1 MIRRV
6 TTTIA
11 ATLAWSVAV
20 AQTIAEPEVTEYPR
34 YTVEV
39 IIFEYAED
47 VSVGTERFLPDEPP
61 LPEPGDP
68 GISDLVFGDAG
79 TAPDP
84 EPGAEQPMR
93 DEEGESTEPELML
106 HAEDEFTLTDV
117 ASRLERLDVY
127 RPVMHFAWTQV
138 TRPEEETQPIEL
150 QDLAQPPDGLDGS
163 FTLYL
168 SRYLHLVVDL
178 SLQQQPAVT
187 DPVAIDDTVSVFR
200 DSRGFANYEAQQQ
213 PIRFRITEDR
223 IFKSGDLRYF
233 DHPKFG
239 VLAKITR
246 VDDPEE
252 EETENGL
259 AGELGQ

>member
-1 MIRRV
+1 M
-6 TTTIA
+6 TIA
-11 ATLAWSVAV
+11 ATLAWSTAV

-47 VSVGTERFLPDEPP
+47 VSIGTERFLPDEPP

-68 GISDLVFGDAG
+68 GVSDPVFGDAG
-79 TAPDP
+79 TVPAPDP
-84 EPGAEQPMR
+84 DPDVEPGVG
-93 DEEGESTEPELML
+93 DEEGEWTDSGLVL
-106 HAEDEFTLTDV
+106 HPEDEFTLTDV

-127 RPVMHFAWTQV
+127 RPIMHFAWTQV
-138 TRPEEETQPIEL
+138 TRPEEETRPIEL
-150 QDLAQPPDGLDGS
+150 QDLAQPPEGLDGS

-200 DSRGFANYEAQQQ
+200 DSRGFANYEAQQH
-213 PIRFRITEDR
+213 PVRFRITEDR

-246 VDDPEE
+246 VEDPEE
-252 EETENGL
+252 EQAENGL